1 MPESIPQIK
10 EGQPNVT
17 FVVRES
23 IPQQKVE
30 TPTVPIAHQGS
41 TTVIII
47 TQPNMTQKPIVN
59 SVVQGKIP
67 RQRMDKRSAL
77 SVQQVSIS
85 PKRIEPT
92 KLQEEIAWIAQQ
104 LLLLVQLLVQAV
116 ISGNLVM
123 KALNVQI
130 ASRDFGRVLVTKIHV
145 TQHKK
150 DTTLL
155 KTQQIMNKL
164 LVHEDGT
171 LQ

>member
-1 MPESIPQIK
+1 MQNMIVP
-10 EGQPNVT
+10 

-23 IPQQKVE
+23 IPKQKVE
-30 TPTVPIAHQGS
+30 KPTVPIAHQGS
-41 TTVIII
+41 TTVIIM
-47 TQPNMTQKPIVN
+47 TQPNMMKKRIVPF
-59 SVVQGKIP
+59 VVQGKIP

-116 ISGNLVM
+116 ISGNLVIVVTQI
-123 KALNVQI
+123 LDVQI
-130 ASRDFGRVLVTKIHV
+130 APRDFGRVLVTKIHV
-145 TQHKK
+145 PQHKK

-155 KTQQIMNKL
+155 NAQQIMNKL